1 MWPILLMTLPEKYN
15 EGISPRYL
23 TNMQAPRVKDDAFN
37 VLRNTN
43 KNVSTAPNR
52 NPMINSTTKR
62 RNMAGCFIS
71 VKMSL
76 VIVGFL
82 DI

>member
-23 TNMQAPRVKDDAFN
+23 TNMQAPRVKDDAFK

-43 KNVSTAPNR
+43 KNVSTAPHR
-52 NPMINSTTKR
+52 NPMINNITKR
-62 RNMAGCFIS
+62 RNMAGCLSS
-71 VKMSL
+71 VKTSL
-76 VIVGFL
+76 VIDGFL
-82 DI
+82 GT